1 MAAPAELRVCTAG
14 VRRAPSVEDSGR
26 MVEPEGLPAPRQDAV
41 GRVRRA
47 MRREQETVQ
56 VSLTMEAKA
65 PTPGLPNNSFKVGRQ
80 VSPDATSD
88 VIT

>member
-56 VSLTMEAKA
+56 VSLDYQTIRSKLVVKCHRM
-65 PTPGLPNNSFKVGRQ
+65 PHQMT
-80 VSPDATSD
+80 
-88 VIT
+88 

>member
-1 MAAPAELRVCTAG
+1 MGAPAELRVCTAG

-26 MVEPEGLPAPRQDAV
+26 MV
-41 GRVRRA
+41 
-47 MRREQETVQ
+47 
-56 VSLTMEAKA
+56 TMEAKA

-88 VIT
+88 VITSNKSTENLVHKNAHDF